1 MIWHGITPTKY
12 QGCHYFH
19 VVNIEVNWG
28 DSRRNYKIFGGDLSK
43 PCTKFENWGDFTD
56 VMSSNITVYSRR
68 KTILTVSKK
77 WTLTIW
83 TRIIYTWTKLYPIN
97 ICKCTGLTI
106 LCNKHPVFSIYLM
119 IQCQLPDTENK
130 KKQENIRHQYDL
142 LKLIILLSGY
152 WKLT

>member
-1 MIWHGITPTKY
+1 MTWNYP
-12 QGCHYFH
+12 
-19 VVNIEVNWG
+19 
-28 DSRRNYKIFGGDLSK
+28 YKISGLPLFSCGKHWGDLSK